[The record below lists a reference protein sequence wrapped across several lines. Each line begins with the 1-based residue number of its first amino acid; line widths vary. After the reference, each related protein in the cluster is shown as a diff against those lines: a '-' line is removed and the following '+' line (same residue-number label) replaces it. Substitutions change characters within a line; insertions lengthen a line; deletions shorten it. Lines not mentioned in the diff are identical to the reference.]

1 MKRNQGITLIALI
14 ITIIIML
21 ILVGITINIAMDGEL
36 FGKANEAIKQQKIA
50 EDRERL
56 ETAKEAERIEGYEDP
71 ENEPYPDVD
80 DYFDRL
86 VEEGIINNKD
96 EDVVDNGDDTYEVTT
111 KEEHVFKVTETED
124 EIIIDYIGEANR
136 LGPTIT
142 NIEVKNKTTNS
153 IEIEVIGQRLKD
165 VTYTYEYK
173 KEGESEWKTAGTTE
187 ENTHIYTG
195 LEANE
200 IYNIRVK
207 VENKRGSSEKETSV
221 RTGEMTT
228 GKVSFGETIWENGE
242 AKIEV
247 TNSEEGYRIEYQ
259 INSISGEWT
268 EIANG
273 GEIAGLKHGDTVY
286 ARLTDGT
293 NHGEYASADI
303 QDKTT
308 PQVTV
313 TAGAT
318 TSNSIAVNVMASDN
332 ESGMAD
338 SLTYTYYIKT
348 TTGNTYEQK
357 ASNGSASYT
366 FTGLTQGA
374 TYDIKVEVQGDKAGN
389 KGEGSTQGTTG
400 KVTSGI
406 EQGAITFGSTTW
418 SGNKASVTVNTNT
431 SYTIEYQVNSI
442 AGTWTTIANGG
453 TISGLNHGDTV
464 YARLTDG
471 INAGQYASTSITD
484 GTAPQVTV
492 TAGTTTS
499 NSIAVSVTASDGQ
512 SGMADSLTYTYY
524 IKKTTEGEYVQ
535 KASNNSASYTF
546 AGLTQETRYD
556 IKVEVQGDKAGNT
569 GTGTAQVTTG
579 KVTSGLEQGAITFGS
594 TTWSGNK
601 ASVTVNTNTSYTIE
615 YQVNSI
621 AGTWTTIANGGTIS
635 GLNHGDTVYARLTDG
650 INAGQYASTSITD
663 GTAPQVTVTA
673 GTTTSNSIAV
683 SVTASDGQSGMA
695 DSLTYTYY
703 IKKTTEGEYV
713 QKASNNSASYTFTD
727 LIQETSYDVKVE
739 VQGDKAGNKGTGTA
753 QATTGKVTSGL
764 EQGAITFG
772 STTWSANKASITI
785 STNTSYTIEYQINS
799 INGQWTTVVNG
810 GTVSGLNHGD
820 TVYARLT
827 DGINA
832 GQYASTSI
840 TDGIAP
846 SITVNPGTTTSNSI
860 AVSVI
865 ASDGQSGMADSITYT
880 YYIKK
885 TTESSYTQKA
895 SNSNASYTFT
905 GLTQG
910 TAYDI
915 KVEVQGDRAG
925 NKGTG
930 TAQATTGTVTSGL
943 EQGAIT
949 FGSTTWSSHQASIT
963 ISTNTSYTIEY
974 QVNSISG
981 QWTAIANGGTVT
993 GLKHGDTVYA
1003 RLTDGINAGQHAS
1016 ASITDGTAP
1025 TISSFTVTAYDTTS
1039 ITVSASATDNESG
1052 IYSYQFQYKLST
1064 VSSYTTA
1071 TTTVTS
1077 DGTCTYKYTG
1087 LADGTTYNLRVI
1099 VTDKVNQTSNKTANQ
1114 TTVDAG
1120 PALTTSSLKSKTTNS
1135 ITISARATDGDGDKL
1150 TYRLY
1155 TSTSQNGTYTQK
1167 ATTTANQNT
1176 TVTLN
1181 ATGLSNYTTYWW
1193 YVTVSDGK
1201 ETKTSSK
1208 RSVRTYCPGTGLTC
1222 TGPFT
1227 EDVNCTTCNGTG
1239 QIDCPASGTRTER
1252 TRAWCYGCKKAYYK
1266 NLLHCSDCGALLEGD
1281 AEYHKDENGMHSCT
1295 WRKESHKT
1303 SDCEDCNATGII
1315 TNPIECTHGLT
1326 ETHSYCSHGY
1336 TSQH

>member
-1 MKRNQGITLIALI
+1 MKSNKAITLIAVI
-14 ITIIIML
+14 ITVIIML
-21 ILVGITINIAMDGEL
+21 ILVAVTINIAMDGEL

-242 AKIEV
+242 AKIQV
-247 TNSEEGYRIEYQ
+247 TSSEESYKIEYQ
-259 INSISGEWT
+259 INSIEGEWR

-273 GEIAGLKHGDTVY
+273 GEITGLKHGDTVY

-293 NHGEYASADI
+293 NTGEYASADI
-303 QDKTT
+303 QDKTN

-313 TAGAT
+313 TAGTT

-366 FTGLTQGA
+366 FTGLTQET

-484 GTAPQVTV
+484 GIAPTINSFTV
-492 TAGTTTS
+492 TSADTT
-499 NSIAVSVTASDGQ
+499 SIAVSV
-512 SGMADSLTYTYY
+512 
-524 IKKTTEGEYVQ
+524 
-535 KASNNSASYTF
+535 
-546 AGLTQETRYD
+546 
-556 IKVEVQGDKAGNT
+556 
-569 GTGTAQVTTG
+569 
-579 KVTSGLEQGAITFGS
+579 
-594 TTWSGNK
+594 
-601 ASVTVNTNTSYTIE
+601 
-615 YQVNSI
+615 
-621 AGTWTTIANGGTIS
+621 
-635 GLNHGDTVYARLTDG
+635 
-650 INAGQYASTSITD
+650 
-663 GTAPQVTVTA
+663 
-673 GTTTSNSIAV
+673 
-683 SVTASDGQSGMA
+683 
-695 DSLTYTYY
+695 
-703 IKKTTEGEYV
+703 
-713 QKASNNSASYTFTD
+713 
-727 LIQETSYDVKVE
+727 
-739 VQGDKAGNKGTGTA
+739 
-753 QATTGKVTSGL
+753 
-764 EQGAITFG
+764 
-772 STTWSANKASITI
+772 
-785 STNTSYTIEYQINS
+785 
-799 INGQWTTVVNG
+799 
-810 GTVSGLNHGD
+810 
-820 TVYARLT
+820 
-827 DGINA
+827 
-832 GQYASTSI
+832 
-840 TDGIAP
+840 
-846 SITVNPGTTTSNSI
+846 
-860 AVSVI
+860 
-865 ASDGQSGMADSITYT
+865 
-880 YYIKK
+880 
-885 TTESSYTQKA
+885 
-895 SNSNASYTFT
+895 
-905 GLTQG
+905 
-910 TAYDI
+910 
-915 KVEVQGDRAG
+915 
-925 NKGTG
+925 
-930 TAQATTGTVTSGL
+930 
-943 EQGAIT
+943 
-949 FGSTTWSSHQASIT
+949 
-963 ISTNTSYTIEY
+963 
-974 QVNSISG
+974 
-981 QWTAIANGGTVT
+981 
-993 GLKHGDTVYA
+993 
-1003 RLTDGINAGQHAS
+1003 
-1016 ASITDGTAP
+1016 
-1025 TISSFTVTAYDTTS
+1025 
-1039 ITVSASATDNESG
+1039 SATDNQSG

-1064 VSSYTTA
+1064 ASDYTTA

-1077 DGTCTYKYTG
+1077 NGTCTYTYTG
-1087 LADGTTYNLRVI
+1087 LADNTTYNLRVI
-1099 VTDKVNQTSNKTANQ
+1099 VTDKAGKTSNKTATQ
-1114 TTVDAG
+1114 KTVTANVA
-1120 PALTTSSLKSKTTNS
+1120 PVIATAAYNSKTTNS
-1135 ITISARATDGDGDKL
+1135 ITITAKATDANGDNL
-1150 TYRLY
+1150 TYTLY
-1155 TSTSQNGTYTQK
+1155 TSTSQNGSYTQK
-1167 ATTTANQNT
+1167 ATTSASQNA
-1176 TVTLN
+1176 TVTLS
-1181 ATGLSNYTTYWW
+1181 ATSLSNYTTYWW
-1193 YVTVSDGK
+1193 YVEVSDG
-1201 ETKTSSK
+1201 EATATSNKQST
-1208 RSVRTYCPGTGLTC
+1208 RTYCPGTGLTC
-1222 TGPFT
+1222 TTTYCPGT
-1227 EDVNCTTCNGTG
+1227 QTKTCTTCNGNKTVTKTCTEG
-1239 QIDCPASGTRTER
+1239 ATTTCPACEGNIVICSYCGAALEKDDQLKYIYNCPIGQYNHNNVR
-1252 TRAWCYGCKKAYYK
+1252 YYDY
-1266 NLLHCSDCGALLEGD
+1266 HCSSPSCSKSYIIGYCSECKEYVIRNEGY
-1281 AEYHKDENGMHSCT
+1281 ASSCYKCNG
-1295 WRKESHKT
+1295 
-1303 SDCEDCNATGII
+1303 TGR
-1315 TNPIECTHGLT
+1315 T
-1326 ETHSYCSHGY
+1326 CSHGY
-1336 TSQH
+1336 TTSHTYEETCTKCNGVGTITSSPCIHGYSSSHRYCSHYTNTTLTSHQYCSHGRTSQHD